1 MKTMQKSR
9 FSRGGGSYRSLLI
22 VAAVLCGAFAALAD
36 DLFWYGTAGDGF
48 WNNPANWSTT
58 EASYTASTAY
68 PNDATQ
74 YSVHLYT
81 HLVADHAI
89 SITIPADCTDAA
101 CLRIRVK
108 DDSAPGTVEIVG
120 AGSSRVPLRFPA
132 YPSSNY
138 NGGFVRTA
146 FAYPVKITCRNI
158 HFSDWLYFNWSN
170 KNSPSYWT
178 DTVANGDGFALYNC
192 CYTNY
197 PTATHAQINPPGGAN
212 ATCTIVDSTIVLRYF
227 VRANPNG
234 TLTIAVTNSTLS
246 VSERMR
252 IDGPNT
258 TFDFVGSTLKIGTA
272 TSSDPKLLFGDRTD
286 DAAHRD
292 IHAGMKIRF
301 KDSTIDFTELGA
313 LSSCVIYTRAS
324 GRELVFDNAEIKGD
338 LYAIQLP
345 DVDSVTRVKDTSI
358 HLKRGSAYATYGTFY
373 LDNGEWAMDTG
384 HIELSGGRAH
394 FIFSG
399 AAPCLDPAWMDYKSN
414 TPPPVFDFIVPA
426 GGYKQAPISLRYS
439 TDGQDKGVFGTIP
452 NTTPNQGTIN
462 VLPESMAAKT
472 AGTTICPLV
481 YAKDTKARVNL
492 VRGVPTT
499 LPNEKSSFLYT
510 TNGTWDYDAVASK
523 TESDWMPWDG
533 TAGVMGLAVKIV
545 GSAVHQSGSV
555 YIVR

>member
-1 MKTMQKSR
+1 MGKKLAR
-9 FSRGGGSYRSLLI
+9 HFARAVALAI
-22 VAAVLCGAFAALAD
+22 VVAMPFAAAAA
-36 DLFWYGTAGDGF
+36 DLFWYGTAGDGL
-48 WNNPANWSTT
+48 WNTPANWSTT
-58 EASYTASTAY
+58 EASYTPSTAY
-68 PNDATQ
+68 PNNDTQ
-74 YSVHLYT
+74 YIVHIYT
-81 HLVADHAI
+81 HLVAGHTV
-89 SITIPADCTDAA
+89 SITIPAGCTDAA
-101 CLRIRVK
+101 CRRIRVK
-108 DDSAPGTVEIVG
+108 DDAAPGAVEIVG
-120 AGSSRVPLRFPA
+120 AGPSRAPLKLSA
-132 YPSSNY
+132 YPNNNY

-170 KNSPSYWT
+170 NDNPNYWT

-212 ATCTIVDSTIVLRYF
+212 ATCTIVDSTIDLRYF

-234 TLTIAVTNSTLS
+234 VLTIAVTNSTLS

-272 TSSDPKLLFGDRTD
+272 TSSDPKLLFGSRTD
-286 DAAHRD
+286 SESERNAN
-292 IHAGMKIRF
+292 AGMSIRF

-313 LSSCVIYTRAS
+313 SSVCAIYTRAS

-345 DVDSVTRVKDTSI
+345 DVDSVTRVKDSSI
-358 HLKRGSAYATYGTFY
+358 HFKRGNGNANGTRGIFY
-373 LDNGEWAMDTG
+373 LDNGEWVMDTG

-399 AAPCLDPAWMDYKSN
+399 AAPCLDPGWMDYKSN
-414 TPPPVFDFIVPA
+414 TPPVFDFIVPA
-426 GGYKQAPISLRYS
+426 GGYQQAPISLRYS
-439 TDGQDKGVFGTIP
+439 TDGQDKGIFGTIP
-452 NTTPNQGTIN
+452 NAAPNQGTIN
-462 VLPESMAAKT
+462 VLPESAAAKT

-481 YAKDTKARVNL
+481 YAKDTKARVHL
-492 VRGVPTT
+492 GRGVPTT

-510 TNGTWDYDAVASK
+510 TDGTWDYDAMASK
-523 TESDWMPWDG
+523 AESDWMPWDG
-533 TAGVMGLAVKIV
+533 TLAAMGLAVKIV
-545 GSAVHQSGSV
+545 GERAGFAI
-555 YIVR
+555 IVR

>member
-1 MKTMQKSR
+1 MGKKLARHSAMAVV
-9 FSRGGGSYRSLLI
+9 LAI
-22 VAAVLCGAFAALAD
+22 VVAMPFAAAAA
-36 DLFWYGTAGDGF
+36 DLFWYGTAGDGL
-48 WNNPANWSTT
+48 WNTPANWSTT
-58 EASYTASTAY
+58 EASYTPSTAY
-68 PNDATQ
+68 PNNDTQ
-74 YSVHLYT
+74 YIVHIYT
-81 HLVADHAI
+81 HLVAGHTV
-89 SITIPADCTDAA
+89 SITIPAGCTDAA
-101 CLRIRVK
+101 CRRIRVK
-108 DDSAPGTVEIVG
+108 DDTAPGAVEIVG
-120 AGSSRVPLRFPA
+120 AGSSRVPLKLSA
-132 YPSSNY
+132 YPNNNY

-146 FAYPVKITCRNI
+146 FANPVKITCRNI

-170 KNSPSYWT
+170 NDNPNYWT

-212 ATCTIVDSTIVLRYF
+212 ATCTIVDSTIDLRYF

-234 TLTIAVTNSTLS
+234 ALTIAVTNSTLS

-272 TSSDPKLLFGDRTD
+272 TSSDPKLLFGSRTD
-286 DAAHRD
+286 SESERNAN
-292 IHAGMKIRF
+292 AGMTIRF

-313 LSSCVIYTRAS
+313 SSACAIYTRAS

-345 DVDSVTRVKDTSI
+345 DVDSVTRVKDSSI
-358 HLKRGSAYATYGTFY
+358 HFKRGNGSANGTRGIFY
-373 LDNGEWAMDTG
+373 LDNGEWVMDTG

-399 AAPCLDPAWMDYKSN
+399 AAPCLDPGWMDYKSN

-439 TDGQDKGVFGTIP
+439 TDGQDKGIFGTIP
-452 NTTPNQGTIN
+452 NAEPNQGTIN
-462 VLPESMAAKT
+462 VLPESAAAKT

-481 YAKDTKARVNL
+481 YAKDTKARVHL
-492 VRGVPTT
+492 GRGVPTT

-510 TNGTWDYDAVASK
+510 TDGTWDYDAVASK
-523 TESDWMPWDG
+523 AESDWMPWDG
-533 TAGVMGLAVKIV
+533 TAAAMGLAVKIV
-545 GSAVHQSGSV
+545 GERAGLSI
-555 YIVR
+555 IVR